1 MIQLR
6 LNKIDH
12 YYMLKDKLFFFCLF
26 IVDMHFS
33 KEQEFPVSQRL
44 VPESLRPLPGAV
56 TAVIYFHRPPA
67 LTPWDHTIGC
77 WVSFWE
83 KKL

>member
-1 MIQLR
+1 
-6 LNKIDH
+6 
-12 YYMLKDKLFFFCLF
+12 
-26 IVDMHFS
+26 MHFS

-56 TAVIYFHRPPA
+56 TAAIYFHRPSA

-77 WVSFWE
+77 WVSFWGTQTITPLIVRQSE
-83 KKL
+83 LVVTGV